1 MVSFVSG
8 TLDSVEVGSVVI
20 DNNGIGYRVSLAENA
35 KLPSVGDKIKLFT
48 YMNVKEDGISLFGFN
63 SMEELKVFNMLIS
76 VSGIGPKGAL
86 AILGVLSPS
95 EIMLAIITED
105 AKALSSAKG
114 VGIKIAKRLILELKD
129 KIKTI
134 DAVPKGEEIQRA
146 EIGTDDYKQDAIDA
160 LLVLGFTP
168 KDVTKTVL
176 EVSKESSDLEE
187 IIKSSLKKLSGR

>member
-1 MVSFVSG
+1 
-8 TLDSVEVGSVVI
+8 
-20 DNNGIGYRVSLAENA
+20 
-35 KLPSVGDKIKLFT
+35 
-48 YMNVKEDGISLFGFN
+48 
-63 SMEELKVFNMLIS
+63 MLIS